1 MKNLDENFGPS
12 LVKVIKKVAR
22 RHSDGEVKPVKQVFY
37 VKKVAP
43 TDTMVSKQANAQE
56 PDSAEAPDPAA
67 QDQPELQIPKRISV
81 KKHNIPW
88 KIKDSRKATIDQY
101 TDPIPRKIRDMFDKS
116 SISTLSSTSI
126 RGSSSIDP
134 ADTLLWG
141 INERDLLSY
150 MKSGEIIK
158 TKYNINNNDKFLAK
172 IEIPSGGSF
181 YCHVNN
187 EPDKNSISV
196 KVWEDLIDVSECN
209 LSQRHACVYEIAKS
223 CGLEDIVLPTVFR
236 ENLSN
241 GSTISLNGQTLPST
255 YSSMQFTY
263 DKVST
268 IDKQYWFT
276 DACTLDPVVSLWN
289 KIPRPIKN
297 QFIRVSVLDF
307 IIGSI
312 DRSFGNLLFR
322 KNERYPIIIT
332 GGELSLPCPRKIGL
346 MHQEREDE
354 GIPLYWSDF
363 SLLLSENIDSDTSA
377 MSRHEECSLR
387 AASLMKSD
395 TPAKLVRCLIDCN
408 MTLLQIAG
416 VLSRI
421 WMLETFSR
429 EISLDL
435 SFAAKY
441 YSSIISKQDM
451 PQMDGIRKFVNN
463 SINGNTSGKFDF
475 YTAMREKT

>member
-22 RHSDGEVKPVKQVFY
+22 RHRDGEIKPANQVFY
-37 VKKVAP
+37 VKKIAP
-43 TDTMVSKQANAQE
+43 TDTMASKQSNAQE
-56 PDSAEAPDPAA
+56 PEPAVEE
-67 QDQPELQIPKRISV
+67 QLELEIPNRISV
-81 KKHNIPW
+81 KKHSIPW
-88 KIKDSRKATIDQY
+88 NIKDSKKATIDQY

-116 SISTLSSTSI
+116 SMSTSSGSI
-126 RGSSSIDP
+126 RGGSSVSPVNDII
-134 ADTLLWG
+134 WG

-150 MKSGEIIK
+150 MRSGEIIK
-158 TKYNINNNDKFLAK
+158 TKYNINNNDRFLAK

-181 YCHVNN
+181 YCYVNN

-209 LSQRHACVYEIAKS
+209 LSQRHACVYEIAKA
-223 CGLEDIVLPTVFR
+223 CGFEDIVLPTVFR
-236 ENLSN
+236 ENPLSS
-241 GSTISLNGQTLPST
+241 STIDLKDKSSPPACSSL
-255 YSSMQFTY
+255 QFTY

-268 IDKQYWFT
+268 IDKQDWFT
-276 DACTLDPVVSLWN
+276 DACNVDPVNPLWN
-289 KIPRPIKN
+289 KIPRLIRN

-307 IIGSI
+307 IVGSI

-322 KNERYPIIIT
+322 KDEKYPIIIT
-332 GGELSLPCPRKIGL
+332 GGELSLPCPKEIGL
-346 MHQEREDE
+346 MYQEREDK

-377 MSRHEECSLR
+377 MNRHEACSLSVP
-387 AASLMKSD
+387 SLMRLD
-395 TPAKLVRCLIDCN
+395 NPVKLVRCLIDYN
-408 MTLLQIAG
+408 MTLLQTAG

-421 WMLETFSR
+421 WMLKTFSR

-441 YSSIISKQDM
+441 YASIISKQEM
-451 PQMDGIRKFVNN
+451 PQMDGIRQFVNN
-463 SINGNTSGKFDF
+463 SINGSTSGKFDF
-475 YTAMREKT
+475 YTAMRGKA